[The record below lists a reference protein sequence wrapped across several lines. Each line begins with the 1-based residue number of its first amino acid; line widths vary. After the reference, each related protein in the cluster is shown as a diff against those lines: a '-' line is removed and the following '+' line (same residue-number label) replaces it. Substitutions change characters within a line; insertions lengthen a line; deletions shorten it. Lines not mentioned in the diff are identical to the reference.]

1 MSCLNLNERGFY
13 GIYNKK
19 EYELDKMDEY
29 WFIITKDLSEIVNDF
44 EYYVN
49 VVGKVNKNILRKK
62 ININDLEEAY
72 KVELWAKYK
81 GEEFYIMGED
91 DGEVLITT
99 QSSDIAKK
107 LDFKFVEP
115 FVYDKNIRIE
125 DLDEIIERQEKVY
138 LD

>member
-1 MSCLNLNERGFY
+1 MNLNERGFY

>member
-1 MSCLNLNERGFY
+1 LNKNLNKRGLF
-13 GIYNKK
+13 GIYNNK
-19 EYELDKMDEY
+19 EYELDKADGN

>member
-1 MSCLNLNERGFY
+1 LNKNLNKRGLF
-13 GIYNKK
+13 GIYNNK
-19 EYELDKMDEY
+19 EYELDKADGN

-72 KVELWAKYK
+72 KVEMWAKYK
-81 GEEFYIMGED
+81 GEKFYIMGED

-125 DLDEIIERQEKVY
+125 DLDEIIEKQEKVY